1 MRCGWQGVQAGAR
14 KRRRIGGFGE
24 AFARRPGLPDA
35 RSAPDEFFNGLLA
48 QGRIVD
54 QPSICHAR
62 RGGSPMKTSTKHSD
76 RIREVRRIFEEY
88 GFGNVELLE
97 GWDGDQLEDL
107 ADFLTAEEFQTLI
120 DDLEDSDDYGTR

>member
-1 MRCGWQGVQAGAR
+1 
-14 KRRRIGGFGE
+14 
-24 AFARRPGLPDA
+24 
-35 RSAPDEFFNGLLA
+35 
-48 QGRIVD
+48 
-54 QPSICHAR
+54 
-62 RGGSPMKTSTKHSD
+62 MKTSTKHSD